1 MKNNNIIKLPTK
13 VIFDSD
19 WRDDIDTTGLE
30 YEPYGGDERKE
41 IEAGAK
47 LVKKSEVEGA
57 TLNYKKRKIGI
68 GRVASF
74 KTGDKLAA

>member
-1 MKNNNIIKLPTK
+1 MKNNNIIKLPTE
-13 VIFDSD
+13 VIDSD
-19 WRDDIDTTGLE
+19 WRDDIDTAGLE

-41 IEAGAK
+41 IEEGAK

-57 TLNYKKRKIGI
+57 TLNYKKRKIG
-68 GRVASF
+68 RVALF